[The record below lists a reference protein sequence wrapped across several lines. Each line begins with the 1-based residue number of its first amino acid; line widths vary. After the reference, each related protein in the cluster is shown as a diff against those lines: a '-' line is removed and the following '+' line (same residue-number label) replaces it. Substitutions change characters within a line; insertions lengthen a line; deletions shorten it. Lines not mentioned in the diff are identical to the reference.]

1 MTRNTRSRTSTNK
14 RPASASAPADSEEC
28 SSSGVPANPISKVAK
43 LDRHEEE
50 EEEGDND
57 DGAVEAKEDVPPIET
72 AVDVP
77 PLLGS
82 TNNNAGL
89 PPLPPEPEA
98 NPTTRNESNAAA
110 EVGPNDND
118 EAEDTKA
125 TDATGYEDENS
136 QNIQESMPPL
146 ADVDNDIPTNTTN
159 NNTNKKSR
167 KERKEFTAT
176 EKLQI
181 ISEIHTAPS
190 LQSVLDK
197 YGVSKS
203 SLHRWRQPE
212 KLEQLQAM
220 AKVATG
226 PTDVVDD
233 GEEQDGSSS
242 SSNMKEN
249 KNIYRKRVINDKLR
263 QIKLGLWEFCKHNM
277 DRDEDER
284 LAITSSLIKLKAT
297 QIKEDLLSRYNDS
310 QSTSESSH
318 LLSDE
323 EFTAL
328 KSFQASKSWACQM
341 GNHLGYLSSLGTS
354 IQWTDKAK
362 ANTVSYL
369 KEQSLDPPKQKKQ
382 RMEFT
387 AEEKL
392 AIVQELEEANVEN
405 KAQRKPIITVDEICR
420 KYDTSKSSFHRWQQ
434 QYRSGELQ
442 ALANTTSGHWNSKRI
457 FKCKLLALKKD
468 LHKFYVE
475 NEAATSL
482 DKKVTITFAML
493 QSRALAI
500 KESLLERHYA
510 AVAARDEQGVSAEGP
525 QEDGDKEEKE
535 EQQQQQQQL
544 EQLVDKVDVAAT
556 EDEHG
561 INSKSDVMSEEEVNA
576 LVNFKASSS
585 WIRDV
590 AKKFGW
596 KMELDRK
603 DFGSHSIMNVDHSEM
618 NIAEDGTEQY
628 IVAGQEDQDDGLSD
642 AHGDAVV
649 EPLEEQEP
657 LDYIVD
663 EHNMLVLNE
672 DEPV

>member
-1 MTRNTRSRTSTNK
+1 MASTGKN
-14 RPASASAPADSEEC
+14 
-28 SSSGVPANPISKVAK
+28 G
-43 LDRHEEE
+43 
-50 EEEGDND
+50 
-57 DGAVEAKEDVPPIET
+57 
-72 AVDVP
+72 
-77 PLLGS
+77 
-82 TNNNAGL
+82 
-89 PPLPPEPEA
+89 
-98 NPTTRNESNAAA
+98 AAA
-110 EVGPNDND
+110 
-118 EAEDTKA
+118 
-125 TDATGYEDENS
+125 
-136 QNIQESMPPL
+136 
-146 ADVDNDIPTNTTN
+146 
-159 NNTNKKSR
+159 
-167 KERKEFTAT
+167 
-176 EKLQI
+176 
-181 ISEIHTAPS
+181 
-190 LQSVLDK
+190 
-197 YGVSKS
+197 
-203 SLHRWRQPE
+203 
-212 KLEQLQAM
+212 
-220 AKVATG
+220 
-226 PTDVVDD
+226 

-242 SSNMKEN
+242 SSIMTEN
-249 KNIYRKRVINDKLR
+249 KNIYRKRVMNDKLR
-263 QIKLGLWEFCKHNM
+263 QIKLGLWEFCKQNM

-323 EFTAL
+323 EITAL

-362 ANTVSYL
+362 ANTASYL
-369 KEQSLDPPKQKKQ
+369 KEQSLNPPKQKKQ

-468 LHKFYVE
+468 LHKFYAE

-482 DKKVTITFAML
+482 DKKVTMTFARL
-493 QSRALAI
+493 QSTALAI
-500 KESLLERHYA
+500 KESLWERHYA
-510 AVAARDEQGVSAEGP
+510 AVAARDEQGVSVKQP

-603 DFGSHSIMNVDHSEM
+603 DFSSHSIMNVDHSEM

-642 AHGDAVV
+642 AHGDDDV